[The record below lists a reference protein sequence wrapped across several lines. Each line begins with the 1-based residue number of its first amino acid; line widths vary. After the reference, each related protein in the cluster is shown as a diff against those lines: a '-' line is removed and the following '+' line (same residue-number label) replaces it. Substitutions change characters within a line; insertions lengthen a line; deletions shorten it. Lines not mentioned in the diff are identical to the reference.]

1 MNIVSIIMVAFA
13 MLAALDRI
21 LGNRLGL
28 GREFERGFMLLGT
41 MMLTMTGMIVIS
53 PLLANLLQPAFDFVA
68 NVLRIDPS
76 IIPAS
81 LFANDMGGAPLSV
94 EVATDPRMGLYNA
107 LVVSSMMGCTVSFTV
122 PYALGAVKA
131 EQHRELLLGLLCGV
145 VTIPVGCLVA
155 GFMCALPLPALLLN
169 LLPLM
174 VFAALIA
181 VGLLLAPGAC
191 VKIFG
196 VFGKLMT
203 VLITLGLALGILKF
217 MVGLEPI
224 AGLAPIEEGAAV
236 CLNAS
241 IVMSGAFPLMYVI
254 SRLFA
259 RPLKKLG
266 GLMGINE
273 HAAVGFI
280 SSLATSVTTFGLM
293 EKMDKKG
300 ALLNAAFATSAA
312 FTFAG
317 HLAFTL
323 AFDAAYLA
331 PMIVGKLVAG
341 FSALALAAFLYRRLY
356 RPEKKAPTA

>member
-1 MNIVSIIMVAFA
+1 MNAVSIIMVIFS
-13 MLAALDRI
+13 MLAAVDRI
-21 LGNRLGL
+21 LGNRFGL

-41 MMLTMTGMIVIS
+41 MMLTMTGMISLAPVLAD
-53 PLLANLLQPAFDFVA
+53 LLRPAFSFVSD
-68 NVLRIDPS
+68 VLHLDPS

-94 EVATDPRMGLYNA
+94 EVAGDAGMGLYNA
-107 LVVSSMMGCTVSFTV
+107 LVTSSMMGCTVSFTI
-122 PYALGAVKA
+122 PYALGAVKK

-145 VTIPVGCLVA
+145 VTIPIGCLLA

-169 LLPLM
+169 LLPLLL
-174 VFAALIA
+174 FAGIIAIGLIF
-181 VGLLLAPGAC
+181 APGAC

-196 VFGKLMT
+196 ILGKIIT
-203 VLITLGLALGILKF
+203 ILITLGLALGVLKF
-217 MVGLEPI
+217 LVGLEPI
-224 AGLAPIEEGAAV
+224 KGLAPIEEGGAV
-236 CLNAS
+236 CLNAA

-259 RPLKKLG
+259 KPLRKLG
-266 GLMGINE
+266 GLIGVNE

-300 ALLNAAFATSAA
+300 AMLNAAFATSAA

-323 AFDAAYLA
+323 AFDASYLA

-341 FSALALAAFLYRRLY
+341 VCSVILAILIYRRLY
-356 RPEKKAPTA
+356 QKKTEQSA

>member
-1 MNIVSIIMVAFA
+1 MNAVSVIMVVFS
-13 MLAALDRI
+13 MLAAIDHI
-21 LGNRLGL
+21 LGNRFGL

-41 MMLTMTGMIVIS
+41 MMLTMTGMISLAPVLAD
-53 PLLANLLQPAFDFVA
+53 LLRPAFSFVSD
-68 NVLRIDPS
+68 VLHLDPS

-94 EVATDPRMGLYNA
+94 EVAGDARMGLYNA
-107 LVVSSMMGCTVSFTV
+107 LVTSSMMGCTVSFTI
-122 PYALGAVKA
+122 PYALGAVKK

-169 LLPLM
+169 LLPLLL
-174 VFAALIA
+174 FAGLIA
-181 VGLLLAPGAC
+181 IGLIFAPSAC

-196 VFGKLMT
+196 ILGKIIT
-203 VLITLGLALGILKF
+203 ILITLGLSLGVLKF
-217 MVGLEPI
+217 LVGLEPI
-224 AGLAPIEEGAAV
+224 KGLAPIEEGGAV
-236 CLNAS
+236 CLNAA

-259 RPLKKLG
+259 KPLRKLG
-266 GLMGINE
+266 GLIGVNE

-300 ALLNAAFATSAA
+300 AMLNAAFATSAA

-323 AFDAAYLA
+323 AFDASYLA

-341 FSALALAAFLYRRLY
+341 VCSVVLAVLIYRRLY
-356 RPEKKAPTA
+356 PKQSELSA